1 MSTVERLIS
10 SLAATLI
17 GYRRL
22 PTAYDRGTQT
32 VVQDG
37 RQQHF
42 QKGRNQ
48 CVVFQR
54 PNMELIRVRTAPR
67 PQNTRIRSHS
77 KRPKPRCLSGGLI
90 RGYSTCTV
98 DYVARST
105 EHGARSMGAE
115 HTKKGTGKG
124 REGKGGGKRMDGSR
138 PVQQVLP
145 YDQTPHHL
153 PPYVKH
159 ALPVTERHKI

>member
-105 EHGARSMGAE
+105 EHGARSTEHGAWGRN
-115 HTKKGTGKG
+115 TRKRG
-124 REGKGGGKRMDGSR
+124 REKEGRGKAEEKGWMGRGPSSKSCLMTR
-138 PVQQVLP
+138 
-145 YDQTPHHL
+145 
-153 PPYVKH
+153 
-159 ALPVTERHKI
+159 